1 MADTVKTRRYRS
13 AVRAERAAATRR
25 AVVEAAHDL
34 FTRDGYAATTVAE
47 VAQRAGVSVD
57 TVYASVGRK
66 PQLALAV
73 IDAVLGGP
81 GSSGTAEDRDYVRT
95 VRAATDAV
103 RKLEVYAGALERLL
117 PRVAPLQE
125 ALREA
130 AAADPDCAATWQ
142 ALVERR
148 AANMLLL
155 AQDLRATGQLRR
167 DLSDQEVADIIW
179 ATNAAEYFQLLQQ
192 RGWSPER
199 FGRHLSDLWVRL
211 LLEEPGTPR

>member
-1 MADTVKTRRYRS
+1 MADPVKTRRYRS
-13 AVRAERAAATRR
+13 AGRAERAAATRR

-34 FTRDGYAATTVAE
+34 FTRDGYAATTVAA

-81 GSSGTAEDRDYVRT
+81 GSPGRAEDRDYVRA

-103 RKLEVYAGALERLL
+103 RKLEVYARALQRLL

-130 AAADPDCAATWQ
+130 ATADPDCAATWQ
-142 ALVERR
+142 ALVDRR

-211 LLEEPGTPR
+211 LLEEPGPRR